1 MTSAWQILLLFFA
14 ISFIIYHLISA
25 KIRWIFLLIVSLIFL
40 FVVSGPLCF
49 VYTLIFVSVSYFG
62 AYYISKT
69 DTERTK
75 TEILILTV
83 VVLFLGLLL
92 FKLTNVIVP
101 VNVFISKFFNIP
113 KNFVNDIIV
122 PVGISYY
129 TLILIAYVTDVYRKV
144 TTFEKNFFKYL
155 LFSIYFPQL
164 LMGPIVRHSDTKEQ
178 LFSTKPIEFSC
189 IQYGIIRILWGI
201 AKKIVIAD
209 RIAIVVNSIFGNYT
223 AYPSCYLVLGIVL
236 FGVQFYADFSAAMDI
251 VLGISECLGIKLPEN
266 FRNPFFS
273 TSFHQYWQRWH
284 ITIFT
289 FYRDYIFYP
298 VLRSKPIM
306 ALKKY
311 LEKSSN
317 LNSPHIPIFI
327 SYIVVWLFA
336 GVWHGADSKALF
348 GNCFLPCMY
357 LIFTDL
363 IHDYTKKL
371 YKKYKF
377 LQKNLIYRI
386 FQMIGVYILLC
397 FCWIFFVAQTMS
409 RGFLIIFKSIF
420 EFQFDFNISIAEP
433 KDIYIIITG
442 FILILVVDI
451 IKENKISI
459 EKFYTTKLPVIFHWC
474 AITILLA
481 IIFWFG
487 LYGPNYDPTDFVYFR
502 F

>member
-1 MTSAWQILLLFFA
+1 MTSAWQILFLFFA

-49 VYTLIFVSVSYFG
+49 VYTMIFVSISYLG
-62 AYYISKT
+62 AYFINKFT
-69 DTERTK
+69 TERFK
-75 TEILILTV
+75 IEALILTV
-83 VVLFLGLLL
+83 ATLFFGLLL
-92 FKLTNVIVP
+92 FKFTNIIVP
-101 VNVFISKFFNIP
+101 FNVFISKFFNIP
-113 KNFVNDIIV
+113 KEFVDTVIV

-144 TTFEKNFFKYL
+144 KKKKKNFFKYL

-209 RIAIVVNSIFGNYT
+209 RIAVIVNSIFGNYT
-223 AYPSCYLVLGIVL
+223 IYPGSYLIFGIVL
-236 FGVQFYADFSAAMDI
+236 FGIQFYADFSAAMDI
-251 VLGISECLGIKLPEN
+251 VLGISECFGIRLPEN

-298 VLRSKPIM
+298 VLRSKLIM
-306 ALKKY
+306 GLKKR
-311 LEKSSN
+311 LEKSSKF
-317 LNSPHIPIFI
+317 NSNHLPVFI

-336 GVWHGADSKALF
+336 GIWHGADSKAMF

-357 LIFTDL
+357 LIFTDI

-397 FCWIFFVAQTMS
+397 FCWIFFVAQTTTKS
-409 RGFLIIFKSIF
+409 FFIIFKSIF
-420 EFQFDFNISIAEP
+420 EFKLDFSIKIAEP
-433 KDIYIIITG
+433 KDLYIVLTG
-442 FILILVVDI
+442 FILILIVDI

-474 AITILLA
+474 AITILLVV
-481 IIFWFG
+481 IFWFG
-487 LYGPNYDPTDFVYFR
+487 LYGPNYNPTDFVYFR